1 MLADAGIAVEGVQIN
16 NNKTRKASRE
26 KSRNRTCFKADVAE
40 VTLAEVTLAE
50 VTLLLS
56 DADSGQI
63 DPYGCRAHP
72 DGPHHPCS
80 SSSWLLWEQEVEF
93 STAKKHPKEACRG
106 ITALKWANPTTR
118 SLDIIFPK
126 LEIFQLQAFHY
137 KPAPCNKASEVD
149 ITYTRIRGPLWP
161 Q

>member
-1 MLADAGIAVEGVQIN
+1 MLADAGIAVEGVQKN
-16 NNKTRKASRE
+16 KNKTRKASRE
-26 KSRNRTCFKADVAE
+26 NSRNRTCFKADVAE

-50 VTLLLS
+50 VTLLLR
-56 DADSGQI
+56 DADSI

-72 DGPHHPCS
+72 DGPRHPCS

>member
-1 MLADAGIAVEGVQIN
+1 MLADAGIAVEGVQKN
-16 NNKTRKASRE
+16 KNKTRKASRE
-26 KSRNRTCFKADVAE
+26 NSRNRTCFKADVAE

-93 STAKKHPKEACRG
+93 GTAKKHPEGACMG
-106 ITALKWANPTTR
+106 HNSTQMGKSHHEITRDDISKLKM
-118 SLDIIFPK
+118 
-126 LEIFQLQAFHY
+126 FQLQAFYY
-137 KPAPCNKASEVD
+137 KLF
-149 ITYTRIRGPLWP
+149 Y
-161 Q
+161 